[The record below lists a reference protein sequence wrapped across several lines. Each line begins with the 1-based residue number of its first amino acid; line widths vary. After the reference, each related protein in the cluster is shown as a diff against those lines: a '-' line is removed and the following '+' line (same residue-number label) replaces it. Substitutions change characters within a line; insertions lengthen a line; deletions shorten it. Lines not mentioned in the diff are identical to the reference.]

1 MAGSFAMMSHAVQ
14 VPVFYTTTEGQT
26 RRIAE
31 RLAERLRASGVD
43 SRALDM
49 ATEEARVV
57 DWSSVRGALVGA
69 SLHVQQHQP
78 AAAEFIRAHVGHL
91 NAVPSA
97 FFSVSLSAAS
107 DNPEEV
113 AAAKR
118 LAAAFPPSLGWHPP
132 LVVALA
138 GRLAYTQYNLF
149 VRFMMKRIAKRQGG
163 PTDTSRD
170 YEFTNWDKVDW
181 LAGQLASRMERPA
194 A

>member
-1 MAGSFAMMSHAVQ
+1 MMRMHADQ

-31 RLAERLRASGVD
+31 RLAERLRARGVD
-43 SRALDM
+43 SQTVDM
-49 ATEEARVV
+49 AGDEARTI
-57 DWSSVRGALVGA
+57 DWSAVRGALVGA

-78 AAAEFIRAHVGHL
+78 AAADFIRLHADHL
-91 NAVPSA
+91 NRVPSA
-97 FFSVSLSAAS
+97 FFSVSLSTAS
-107 DNPEEV
+107 DNLDEV
-113 AAAKR
+113 AAAR
-118 LAAAFPPSLGWHPP
+118 QLAETFPPSLGWHPG
-132 LVVALA
+132 LVVPLA

-149 VRFMMKRIAKRQGG
+149 IRFMMKRIAKKQGG

-181 LAGQLASRMERPA
+181 LAGHLAKQVQPA